1 MTETMSSSDRAARAL
16 LIAPAATIATLAFGA
31 TTIAGVVLLVL
42 AVVMVSTAAVGFCP
56 LYALFGIDTRRRRP
70 LVHRLARVVR

>member
-1 MTETMSSSDRAARAL
+1 MTKNMSAIDRAARAL
-16 LIAPAATIATLAFGA
+16 LIAPAATIAAFAFGA

-56 LYALFGIDTRRRRP
+56 IYALLGIDTRGRRQRP
-70 LVHRLARVVR
+70 LVHG